1 MEPTS
6 KPIRKPDYR
15 LELVDDE
22 TMLYNPADTKIIS
35 FNQTAALIWHLCD
48 GQISMEEM
56 ISALQEAYPDSR
68 DEIAE
73 DVRATLEQFEKIG
86 CIDPA

>member
-6 KPIRKPDYR
+6 KPIRKSDYR

-35 FNQTAALIWHLCD
+35 FNQTALLIWHLCN
-48 GQISMEEM
+48 GQVSVEEM

-73 DVRATLEQFEKIG
+73 DVRATLEQFEEIG
-86 CIDPA
+86 CIDLA